1 MPTEKITKLLEINVN
16 SQNAIKSVADYEMQI
31 QKVKQ
36 RQEQLRKELKAL
48 RDEQAEDVKKW
59 QDAGASVE
67 LVSAIEKTHEERIK
81 QKTEAIIAQKAVLGQ
96 LKKEQGVV
104 EKQLRQNVIAEN
116 AEEESLVAL
125 RAQLS
130 NLTALYDALSRDD
143 RLGET
148 GESLKAQINEV
159 TEKLKESEEA
169 TQRFYRNVGN
179 YRNSIIAA
187 FDAMDEAIEKDK
199 AKLEELKNAEGDHA
213 QEIDELTKKIE
224 LNTAVNENAKK
235 MNDRLLA
242 SIIPFGDKILPMLA
256 GGLNGVKNAF
266 AVATTGAKLFA
277 RQLLA
282 LMANPIVAF
291 LGLVA
296 AAIAVVVRGIK
307 GSEDN
312 MTKWNKVIAPVNR
325 ALAAMEGVLQKV
337 CGWILNIVA
346 AGDAM
351 LMFFMKLGE
360 AAFAG
365 TAIGDAFA
373 SANKATEE
381 AIRLEQ
387 EKADVA
393 KKARENE
400 VQNAKDALEIS
411 RLRAEANDKENK
423 TIEER
428 IAANK
433 RAQELEQAQADRN
446 VELAERRLRILQTE
460 SEWADNDAA
469 TNEKLAQAEAEVYRA
484 RKEQYDKQR
493 ELMGQEM
500 AMRQQMAA
508 DEKARRDKAKQDAE
522 KAAAEAKARADAE
535 RNAVREAEDAML
547 ELVTDT
553 AAKREQ
559 AIRQSYDREIEDL
572 RRRLDEE
579 KNLTAAARD
588 AINETIKAKEQ
599 QRARDLA
606 ALQAEIS
613 AERIAARQQEIAL
626 ELEAVRKGTEA
637 EFELRRQQNEL
648 ALQADLAETETAIT
662 NAEERERRKQLIRE
676 KYAAMERDLFNEQ
689 QQAQAEA
696 EKQAIENR
704 FAELMMQAENNS
716 VEQANIELDRRRT
729 ELEALHQME
738 GESDDAFRAR
748 ELAAQKAYNDAKK
761 VLTEQEN
768 KVTEG
773 RLQIAES
780 VTSGIAGALNAL
792 GEQNKAFAK
801 ASKVLAL
808 AEVAINTGKAIA
820 AGTAQ
825 AQSVPFPANLGAIA
839 TTIATILS
847 NIATAISTIK
857 SAHFATGG
865 KVTGA
870 GTGTSDSIPAMLSNG
885 EYVMTASATDLF
897 EPVLAAMNAI
907 GRGVRPQVSAGL
919 TMQAASPESVT
930 DAIAAGVRDIHPVV
944 SVEDI
949 NAGQARVA
957 VIEKLDTL

>member
-1 MPTEKITKLLEINVN
+1 
-16 SQNAIKSVADYEMQI
+16 
-31 QKVKQ
+31 
-36 RQEQLRKELKAL
+36 
-48 RDEQAEDVKKW
+48 
-59 QDAGASVE
+59 
-67 LVSAIEKTHEERIK
+67 
-81 QKTEAIIAQKAVLGQ
+81 
-96 LKKEQGVV
+96 
-104 EKQLRQNVIAEN
+104 
-116 AEEESLVAL
+116 
-125 RAQLS
+125 
-130 NLTALYDALSRDD
+130 
-143 RLGET
+143 
-148 GESLKAQINEV
+148 
-159 TEKLKESEEA
+159 
-169 TQRFYRNVGN
+169 
-179 YRNSIIAA
+179 
-187 FDAMDEAIEKDK
+187 
-199 AKLEELKNAEGDHA
+199 
-213 QEIDELTKKIE
+213 
-224 LNTAVNENAKK
+224 
-235 MNDRLLA
+235 
-242 SIIPFGDKILPMLA
+242 
-256 GGLNGVKNAF
+256 
-266 AVATTGAKLFA
+266 
-277 RQLLA
+277 
-282 LMANPIVAF
+282 
-291 LGLVA
+291 
-296 AAIAVVVRGIK
+296 
-307 GSEDN
+307 
-312 MTKWNKVIAPVNR
+312 
-325 ALAAMEGVLQKV
+325 
-337 CGWILNIVA
+337 
-346 AGDAM
+346 
-351 LMFFMKLGE
+351 
-360 AAFAG
+360 
-365 TAIGDAFA
+365 
-373 SANKATEE
+373 
-381 AIRLEQ
+381 
-387 EKADVA
+387 
-393 KKARENE
+393 
-400 VQNAKDALEIS
+400 
-411 RLRAEANDKENK
+411 
-423 TIEER
+423 
-428 IAANK
+428 
-433 RAQELEQAQADRN
+433 
-446 VELAERRLRILQTE
+446 
-460 SEWADNDAA
+460 
-469 TNEKLAQAEAEVYRA
+469 
-484 RKEQYDKQR
+484 
-493 ELMGQEM
+493 MGQEM

-559 AIRQSYDREIEDL
+559 SIRQSYDREIEDL

-606 ALQAEIS
+606 ELQAEIS

-676 KYAAMERDLFNEQ
+676 EYAAMERDLFNEQ

-716 VEQANIELDRRRT
+716 VEQANIELDRRRV

-761 VLTEQEN
+761 DLTEQEN